1 MRNSVA
7 VAAVLALAL
16 AGQCFAEDV
25 DSSHDCKEK
34 GGQMDNNG
42 HCIKDGVIIGTGGAA
57 VAAPAVASGAAV
69 GGLSGGV
76 IAGIAAVAV
85 VAVAVGAS
93 GGGNNTNHGTTGTT
107 ATH

>member
-1 MRNSVA
+1 MKNSVA

-16 AGQCFAEDV
+16 AGQCFAEDL
-25 DSSHDCKEK
+25 DSKHDCKEQ
-34 GGQMDNNG
+34 GGQMNNAG
-42 HCIKDGVIIGTGGAA
+42 QCVKDGVIIGTGAA

-69 GGLSGGV
+69 GGLTGGV

-93 GGGNNTNHGTTGTT
+93 GGGSDTNHGTTGTT

>member
-1 MRNSVA
+1 MKNLVA
-7 VAAVLALAL
+7 VAAVLALTL

-25 DSSHDCKEK
+25 DSKHDCKEV
-34 GGQMDNNG
+34 GGVVNSAGQ
-42 HCIKDGVIIGTGGAA
+42 CVKDGVVIATPAS
-57 VAAPAVASGAAV
+57 VVAPAVATGAAE

-76 IAGIAAVAV
+76 IAGVAAIAV

-93 GGGNNTNHGTTGTT
+93 GGGGNSHHGTTGTT